1 MIGRTNAFSGSNLVQ
16 LNTPENLS
24 ITGTTLSWSAVGNA
38 EHYVVYSNGSI
49 FDTVDTNSC
58 SLASLTTV
66 GTYVLQVVATAEG
79 YANSIKSA
87 SVTYSYNQ
95 LITPTGLS
103 RSGNNL
109 TWNAVA
115 HATTYLIFC
124 DEIVGQHW
132 TTSTTSI
139 DMASIL
145 TTSGTYTLRV
155 MARASGYA
163 DSDYSA
169 PYAWQGGTQYFS
181 VSVRRTDSDNDPPYV
196 EVKVNGQTTL
206 LYYDDSA
213 SFTGVVGSGGLS
225 LQITYPATGYSR
237 QTRWSYSFSSGQS
250 DSGITTNQDYTTST
264 FTISSSVV
272 IDVSYVYTN

>member
-16 LNTPENLS
+16 LNAPENLS

-79 YANSIKSA
+79 YANSVKSA

-95 LITPTGLS
+95 LITPTGLT
-103 RSGNNL
+103 RSGNDL
-109 TWNAVA
+109 TWNAVP
-115 HATTYLIFC
+115 HATGYRVYCEELL
-124 DEIVGQHW
+124 QSW
-132 TTSTTSI
+132 TTSTNSI
-139 DMASIL
+139 EMASKL
-145 TTSGTYTLRV
+145 TVSGTYTLTVR
-155 MARASGYA
+155 ATASGYA
-163 DSDYSA
+163 DSDESA
-169 PYAWQGGTQYFS
+169 PYSWQGGTQYFS
-181 VSVRRTDSDNDPPYV
+181 VTVRRTDSNTDPPYV
-196 EVKVNGQTTL
+196 EVKVGGQTTL

-213 SFTGVVGSGGLS
+213 SFTGVVGIGLS
-225 LQITYPATGYSR
+225 LQITYPATGYNR

-250 DSGITTNQDYTTST
+250 DSGTTTNQDYTTST
-264 FTISSSVV
+264 FTISSSVT
-272 IDVSYVYTN
+272 IDVSYVYTD